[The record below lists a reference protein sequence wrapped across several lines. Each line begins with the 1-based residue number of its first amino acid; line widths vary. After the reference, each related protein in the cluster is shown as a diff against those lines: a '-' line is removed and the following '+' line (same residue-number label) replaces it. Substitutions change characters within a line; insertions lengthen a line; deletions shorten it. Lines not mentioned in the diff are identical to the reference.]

1 MKHLRGF
8 GKNYFTLAAIQA
20 YSVAVYLHAREGV
33 FLSAVTLFALHDE
46 QEDDPPEEPLPC
58 GCADKGVEQGAKP
71 CHCNCFFRRLAWLL
85 LHLSELLKRPP
96 CRCRYTKTGLAPPLF
111 QVKS

>member
-20 YSVAVYLHAREGV
+20 YSSAVSLHAREGA
-33 FLSAVTLFALHDE
+33 FLSAVTLFALRDE
-46 QEDDPPEEPLPC
+46 QEEDPPDEPPVC
-58 GCADKGVEQGAKP
+58 GCAATRERDRSRP

-85 LHLSELLKRPP
+85 LHLSERFKRPI
-96 CRCRYTKTGLAPPLF
+96 CRCRYTKTGLAPPSF
-111 QVKS
+111 S